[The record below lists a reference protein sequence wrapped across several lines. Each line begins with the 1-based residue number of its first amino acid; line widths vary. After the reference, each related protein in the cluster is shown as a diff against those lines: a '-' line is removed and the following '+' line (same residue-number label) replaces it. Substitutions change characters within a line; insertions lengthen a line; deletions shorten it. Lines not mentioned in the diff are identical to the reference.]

1 VVARETARLNVVE
14 VVDVDA
20 CTDPRWR
27 DLVADA
33 GGSLFHGVAWSTVL
47 ADTYG
52 FAPRALVALDGG
64 RVRSGIPW
72 CHVRDPGGE
81 RIVSL
86 PFSDYCGPIG
96 APPFTPL
103 FDALVA
109 RGLPVRCRVLV
120 DTDAPDTDA
129 PDTDAPDASD
139 ATRVGVRST
148 KRARWHGVPVTVAP
162 EVDTWPELGA
172 STRRAVAKA
181 RREGVEV
188 VARPDPEFVACFF
201 ALHAGVRTHKYRL
214 LPQPRAFFTTMRD
227 RFAAT
232 DDWFPLAAVRD
243 GEVIAATVFVRHHD
257 TLFYKFNA
265 SDPAGLAARPND
277 LLLWSGIEL
286 AAHLGC
292 RLLDLGASD
301 DDQPGLVR
309 FKRGFGAS
317 EREIR
322 TLVAGPP
329 PPEDAEQFQH
339 VLRRI
344 TRTVTAPGVPEALA
358 EEAGAWLYRYFA

>member
-1 VVARETARLNVVE
+1 VARQTAPLNVVE
-14 VVDVDA
+14 VVDVDPR
-20 CTDPRWR
+20 TDPRWR

-33 GGSLFHGVAWSTVL
+33 GGSLFHSGAWSTVL

-52 FAPRALVALDGG
+52 FVPRALVALDGG
-64 RVRSGIPW
+64 AVRSGIPW
-72 CHVRDPGGE
+72 CEVRDPGGE

-96 APPFTPL
+96 APPFAPL
-103 FDALVA
+103 FDALAA

-120 DTDAPDTDA
+120 DTDAPD
-129 PDTDAPDASD
+129 ASARPHAGCD
-139 ATRVGVRST
+139 GFRTT
-148 KRARWHGVPVTVAP
+148 KRARWHGVPVTRSP
-162 EVDTWPELGA
+162 EADAWPELGA
-172 STRRAVAKA
+172 STRRAIAKS

-188 VARPDPEFVACFF
+188 MARPDPEFVARFF
-201 ALHAGVRTHKYRL
+201 MLHAGVRTHKYRL

-232 DDWFPLAAVRD
+232 DDWFPLVAVRD
-243 GEVIAATVFVRHHD
+243 GEVIAATVYLRHHG

-265 SDPAGLAARPND
+265 SDPAELASRPND
-277 LLLWSGIEL
+277 VLLWSGIEL
-286 AAHLGC
+286 AARLGC

-309 FKRGFGAS
+309 FKRGFGAA

-322 TLVAGPP
+322 TLVAGPAP
-329 PPEDAEQFQH
+329 GEEAERFQH
-339 VLRRI
+339 ALRDI